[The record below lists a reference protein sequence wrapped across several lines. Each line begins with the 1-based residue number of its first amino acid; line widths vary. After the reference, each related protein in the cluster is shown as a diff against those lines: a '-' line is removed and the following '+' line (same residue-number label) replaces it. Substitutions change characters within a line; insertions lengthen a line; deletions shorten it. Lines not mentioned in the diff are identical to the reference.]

1 MSLPFAELPLFPET
15 DFALL
20 PQGGVMPDFHRM
32 LAELREKRPVAPV
45 LFHGER
51 AWLLTRHA
59 DVAAAFRDENL
70 FSARAIQELN
80 TFPVMGRNIMGMEG
94 EEHRINRALAS
105 PKFKLREV
113 VRVVGELI
121 EPLCHRLVDEFAAHP
136 ETDLVQSFNKRLP
149 LIAIC
154 RLLGIPPEDD
164 ERLGTW
170 AMDLISYPWDPQ
182 GALVS
187 ARAFTEYLREVLEE
201 RRAAPGDDLLS
212 ALACEE
218 VEGHR
223 LSDEEIFSFVRV
235 LFPAGADT
243 TYLGL
248 GSLMLGLLQ
257 EPGAFEALRG
267 DPDGQGRAVEE
278 ALRWEPPTAL
288 LPRMTT
294 VGGEFQGEHLGP
306 ETAVLLGIAGAN
318 RDPSVFDEPDRF
330 DPSRDASKHLSFGYG
345 NHFCLG
351 SHLARAEMRT
361 ALAVLAERLGEIELK
376 TVPVMRGAVLR
387 GPDRLLIRFSLR

>member
-1 MSLPFAELPLFPET
+1 
-15 DFALL
+15 
-20 PQGGVMPDFHRM
+20 MPDFHQK
-32 LAELREKRPVAPV
+32 LAQLREERPVAPV
-45 LFHGER
+45 QFHGKR
-51 AWLLTRHA
+51 AWILTRHA
-59 DVAAAFRDENL
+59 DVAAAFRDERL
-70 FSARAIQELN
+70 FSARAVQEVN

-113 VRVVGELI
+113 NRVVGDLI
-121 EPLCHRLVDEFAAHP
+121 EPLCHRLIDEFAGHP

-164 ERLGTW
+164 ERLGQW

-182 GALVS
+182 GALAS
-187 ARAFTEYLREVLEE
+187 ARAFTEYLGGVLEQ
-201 RRAAPGDDLLS
+201 RRAAPGEDLLS
-212 ALACEE
+212 ALASEE

-248 GSLMLGLLQ
+248 GSLMLGLL
-257 EPGAFEALRG
+257 EKPGAFEALKG
-267 DPDGQGRAVEE
+267 DSPGQARAVEE

-288 LPRMTT
+288 LPRMTLQ
-294 VGGEFQGEHLGP
+294 GGEFQGEPLGP
-306 ETAVLLGIAGAN
+306 DTAVLLAIAGAN

-330 DPSRDASKHLSFGYG
+330 DPSRDASGHLSFGYG

-351 SHLARAEMRT
+351 SHLARAEMCT
-361 ALAVLAERLGEIELK
+361 ALAVLAERLGEIEL
-376 TVPVMRGAVLR
+376 TSAPVMHGAVLR
-387 GPDRLLIRFSLR
+387 GPDRLLIRFSLG